1 MGSFNAT
8 CIVSNLP
15 IEAGDPVRFLALT
28 ENDLNRS
35 NEHCCYVTGR
45 WQPRTAAIRA
55 CYNDYGSIEK
65 IQEGLVERVF
75 FKSFNADVI
84 EKGVGDNQCHD
95 VQVRKGMTREQWLEA
110 LWEGRVFVGQEV
122 FQGGTWKPREDTTPK
137 GIPTLA
143 RIENVLRDGH
153 LSVVTE
159 YGADGF
165 VLDDVTYGYIRV
177 RNSGYLGNEEGMKA
191 LGDALMV
198 IRAADYAAMLT
209 CGTGS
214 YSHPHGEILVAPMP
228 ADRVSLKGLNPEER
242 RKPERPVTQAMVRE
256 DVWQILLGMK
266 LKSWG
271 EKSYTVEAMKE
282 WARKT
287 LAEDREFKRQNDAE
301 IDDIVKVK
309 AQLNRIMLREDL
321 PDNLFRGSLRGSEG
335 VSGFYFRQAYDL
347 GVELAKSDAELDA
360 FVEDLAEMV
369 FAQWAY
375 SSLHGQ
381 WHPTT
386 NSGQDGNWGAHREFL
401 LNLAEIKGKWE
412 DDEEMGDDEDDE
424 ADVSEAM
431 QALIRWRSEQVLDF
445 SDDDE
450 YICKVQHGL
459 TSFYQANPELIPEEH
474 RVAYRDFMTLDQD
487 TQWKAVEITL
497 EIVEQNHEE
506 AD

>member
-28 ENDLNRS
+28 ESDLNRS

-110 LWEGRVFVGQEV
+110 LWEGRVYSHPSSLSWVPGESLPEPEQ
-122 FQGGTWKPREDTTPK
+122 
-137 GIPTLA
+137 GIPTLS
-143 RIENVLRDGH
+143 RIEKA
-153 LSVVTE
+153 VTE
-159 YGADGF
+159 YGEPGF
-165 VLDDVTYGYIRV
+165 VIDDVTYGFIRV
-177 RNSGYLGNEEGMKA
+177 RDGSFEDSQDTKA
-191 LGDALMV
+191 LEKAMEV
-198 IRAADYAAMLT
+198 IRAAGYAAMII
-209 CGTGS
+209 CGTGNNANKA
-214 YSHPHGEILVAPMP
+214 EMLVAPKPGM
-228 ADRVSLKGLNPEER
+228 VSHGDSSYTLSVPGLNPEEH
-242 RKPERPVTQAMVRE
+242 RKPERAITPAMIRE
-256 DVWQILLGMK
+256 DVWQILLATPVE
-266 LKSWG
+266 SWG
-271 EKSYTVEAMKE
+271 NKVYTAKTMKE
-282 WARKT
+282 WARQT
-287 LAEDREFKRQNDAE
+287 LAEDREFKRQNV
-301 IDDIVKVK
+301 VKVK

-347 GVELAKSDAELDA
+347 GVELATSDAELDA
-360 FVEDLAEMV
+360 FVDDLAEMV
-369 FAQWAY
+369 FVQWAY

-386 NSGQDGNWGAHREFL
+386 NSGQEGNWPAHREFL

-412 DDEEMGDDEDDE
+412 DDEGDEGDEDEDE
-424 ADVSEAM
+424 DEDEVVVSEAM
-431 QALIRWRSEQVLDF
+431 QALIRWRRRQVLDF

-450 YICKVQHGL
+450 YISKVQHGL

-474 RVAYRDFMTLDQD
+474 RVAYRDFMGLDEN
-487 TQWKAVEITL
+487 TQWKAIEITL
-497 EIVEQNHEE
+497 VIVEQNDEK